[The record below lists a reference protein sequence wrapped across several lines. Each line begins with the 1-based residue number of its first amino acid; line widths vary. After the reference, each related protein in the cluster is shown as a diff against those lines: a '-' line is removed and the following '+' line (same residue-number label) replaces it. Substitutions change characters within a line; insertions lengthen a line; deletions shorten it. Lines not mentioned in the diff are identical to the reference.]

1 MPNGSE
7 RYAPWPARLRGEG
20 RARKTTARLC
30 ELSTDVR
37 EAPMAGGT
45 LFAAHAVLNA
55 PPTSN
60 IEELRSVLGFD
71 LGMV

>member
-1 MPNGSE
+1 
-7 RYAPWPARLRGEG
+7 
-20 RARKTTARLC
+20 
-30 ELSTDVR
+30 
-37 EAPMAGGT
+37 MAGGT
-45 LFAAHAVLNA
+45 LFAAHAGLNA